1 MLGIIDSSVLTLT
14 PNPTVFEDKNLADE
28 AVAAVKK
35 AVQMDDRVEDEGLE
49 KRTTEGPTVAGVENK
64 A

>member
-1 MLGIIDSSVLTLT
+1 MLTLI
-14 PNPTVFEDKNLADE
+14 PNPTVFEDKHLADE